1 MSGSSGPTILWNQL
15 KGSKVKTN
23 DGKDVGEINEISQ
36 NHLRLEKGTISKD
49 KFWIPKYIV
58 DTFDGKNVW
67 LSSNE
72 EEVKGKYLYGQEPST
87 EQFTRDLEVF
97 KKTKG
102 MDVYNS
108 EGVRVRTSNA
118 QEEESAASSSSSE
131 EYKNIR
137 DLEK

>member
-1 MSGSSGPTILWNQL
+1 
-15 KGSKVKTN
+15 
-23 DGKDVGEINEISQ
+23 
-36 NHLRLEKGTISKD
+36 LRLEKGTFSKD

-67 LSSNE
+67 LSVNE
-72 EEVKGKYLYGQEPST
+72 EEVKGTYLFGQEPSA
-87 EQFTRDLEVF
+87 EQFTRDFEVF
-97 KKTKG
+97 RKTKG
-102 MDVYNS
+102 IDVYNS

-118 QEEESAASSSSSE
+118 QEEESVERSSSN

>member
-15 KGSKVKTN
+15 KEKKVKTN
-23 DGKDVGEINEISQ
+23 DGKDVGEIKEVSQ

-58 DTFDGKNVW
+58 DTFDGKNIW
-67 LSSNE
+67 LSINE
-72 EEVKGKYLYGQEPST
+72 EEVRGTYLFGQEPST
-87 EQFTRDLEVF
+87 EQFTRDFEAF
-97 KKTKG
+97 RKTKG

-108 EGVRVRTSNA
+108 EGVRVRISSA
-118 QEEESAASSSSSE
+118 QEEESIQSSSSK

>member
-1 MSGSSGPTILWNQL
+1 MSGTSGPTILWNQL
-15 KGSKVKTN
+15 KGKKVKTN

-49 KFWIPKYIV
+49 KYWIPKYIV

-67 LSSNE
+67 LSTNE
-72 EEVKGKYLYGQEPST
+72 EEVKGTYLFGQEPST
-87 EQFTRDLEVF
+87 EQFTRDFETF
-97 KKTKG
+97 RKTKG

-108 EGVRVRTSNA
+108 EGVRVKTSNA
-118 QEEESAASSSSSE
+118 QEEESVPRASSD